1 MCKNLKSCTNVISES
16 FQLHFLLNMFIRSKL
31 ITVNILS
38 VSGEYTGQLIC

>member
-16 FQLHFLLNMFIRSKL
+16 FKLHFLLMFIRSKL

>member
-16 FQLHFLLNMFIRSKL
+16 LQLHFLLMFIRSKL

>member
-16 FQLHFLLNMFIRSKL
+16 FQLHFLLMFIRSEL

>member
-16 FQLHFLLNMFIRSKL
+16 FQLHFLLMFIRSKL
-31 ITVNILS
+31 ITVNVLS